1 MAVHTSFPSGSAE
14 PALPHAKTKL
24 RAEQMHS
31 EDGFNSLAADLFAIR
46 SQISDII
53 GGAEGYKTNVG
64 GYDVQLAELNPH
76 LSGSLAGDLLKVKQ
90 KLEVTGDA
98 ALKAALDVDGEATLA
113 SAIIEDVTAT
123 HVMFAGVGGAVQGDA
138 KVVFDG
144 TDLIAASAKVS
155 DLTDGRVVL
164 AGASGSLGDSA
175 NLTFDGSQLKVTGN
189 AWITSDLK
197 VDGNFDVN
205 GTVTYIDTTNLLVA
219 DAKVVISSGSLVD
232 GAGIYLADE
241 TNALM
246 PRIAWSTG
254 DTNWVVS
261 GKLATPAIKVTSGLT
276 DSIVWADADGD
287 LVEITDQQLADAIEA
302 RLVAGTGVSI
312 AEAGAAITFS
322 IGQPVGTGDQVAFA
336 GVTAYLTGSGLT
348 NGSLLKNNNG
358 LVVDADI
365 NDFISG
371 GTGVTVDASGVISI
385 GQAVA
390 TTDTV
395 TFGKV
400 FVDGSGANDAYIDGG
415 SQYLELG
422 YNGGSITVAQ
432 SGSVALSGL
441 FPGSVTSIIGALN
454 DLKSTA
460 AASSK
465 KATYGVGGGGF
476 AAGNDLSTVWSTV
489 EGGALT
495 MAELSLSNC
504 LVFLNGQLMT
514 QGASADY
521 ELDKASSP
529 QKLVFKFALQPGDAV
544 VVQKA

>member
-1 MAVHTSFPSGSAE
+1 MAIHTSFLSSSAE

-46 SQISDII
+46 SQIGSII
-53 GGAEGYKTNVG
+53 GEGYNYKENIDG
-64 GYDVQLAELNPH
+64 FDVQLAELNPH
-76 LSGSLAGDLLKVKQ
+76 LSGSYSGDTLKVKQ
-90 KLEVTGDA
+90 KLNVEGA
-98 ALKAALDVDGEATLA
+98 ALMKSTLEVDSEATLA

-155 DLTDGRVVL
+155 DLTAGRVVL
-164 AGASGSLGDSA
+164 AGAAGALGDSA

-241 TNALM
+241 SDALM

-254 DTNWVVS
+254 DSNWAVS

-287 LVEITDQQLADAIEA
+287 LVEITNQQLADAIEA

-385 GQAVA
+385 GQAVG

-400 FVDGSGANDAYIDGG
+400 QLDGTKAFVDSASDFLVLGYDGG
-415 SQYLELG
+415 S
-422 YNGGSITVAQ
+422 IPVAQ
-432 SGSVALSGL
+432 TGNVALSGL

-476 AAGNDLSTVWSTV
+476 AAGDDLSTVWSTV

-495 MAELSLSNC
+495 MAELTLSNC

-529 QKLVFKFALQPGDAV
+529 QKLMFKFALQPGDAV